1 MCTMTVRHVISSVSR
16 FKPQILYRE
25 IWEKVNV
32 TWLEDGNKV
41 EFGQKKIYH
50 FQEHLS
56 YGSEDTKLILPNLPM
71 MVCSHY

>member
-1 MCTMTVRHVISSVSR
+1 MCAMTVRHVISSVSR

-50 FQEHLS
+50 FKEEGS
-56 YGSEDTKLILPNLPM
+56 YPGGEDTKLILPNLPM
-71 MVCSHY
+71 LV